1 MSRMRGQEGRTD
13 VDEEDEEAWIE
24 AQIQRELDALSP
36 LDEGTLSAGG
46 EVEDEVEGRGEDAVE
61 TPNGTI
67 PESVAQFLDRVKS
80 RSQGVEQ
87 SLAEVNDL
95 LNSTQIGK
103 SEDVEEFA
111 YKSKQLNEIAFQLG
125 EDPEELR
132 DRVIQELEEADE
144 KDTEDCHGDDSSGGL
159 ESNGLDVVPA
169 LSEENGT
176 VAVYTDI
183 NAFERQLQEKVRELE
198 GVMQERQAIE
208 QREREEAGQVM
219 SVLDQNAERHRLE
232 KQRENEREGKEM
244 AQERLVQQAQF
255 EEELASDMQRSE
267 AELLE
272 YQNQIEELS
281 RRTALEREAFE
292 REHQEEMERQ
302 SSRQHTAATCI
313 QAAFRSFRARKPYL
327 KKMRMIREGLKE
339 SREHERQME
348 IVSQRKKAEQK
359 KRKEKLEKMKK
370 EEEERRRREEEEK
383 RKEEERLE
391 VERLERVK
399 VEKEKKEKERSERER
414 REKEEQ
420 EARQREELE
429 RQSEEILKKIIPD
442 RQKVGSKAKEG
453 EGEGKSSEGVND
465 SREIKMDVSTTGEM
479 ALPSKDEVG
488 DDIKHKGDSVFITEK
503 ESALIHT
510 PVPQGTAEAE
520 TGRAVP
526 LYHGAETGTL
536 GKQELGGEVHVE
548 NEGGIHQLA
557 SSHSDQSSAAAEE
570 QMGGGAVSSVSRI
583 ADNGKAKSVE
593 LAVDGKKLSRR
604 SGGSE
609 EEGAR
614 TSCGPGVTASTG
626 NLAHPDLEV
635 KGHDSPHPSDQSMMS
650 TSSRLERDEKGGKTP
665 QGGHS
670 VHMSLTSEIPS
681 GHLEGTP
688 TGELDDQCGGQS
700 DGPRPRAAG
709 HGGEVLSES
718 FQSDES
724 QVQLEHCPLEDSLE
738 QRRLAWIQECIPLTK
753 LVSKAK
759 LDSTSTKPRRTLRR
773 PPSAK
778 KLPALT
784 DAQLASSS
792 LPNTPLSEVTTV
804 QLCDLPGCSLTSL
817 AKCPRLRCLSLNNC
831 GATALE
837 SLEGCSNILFIDVS
851 NNKVESLSCRD
862 KTALTCLNAAR
873 NVLAS
878 IQGLEGCYHLRKLDL
893 SHNKITRIA
902 GVETLLSLTHLD
914 LSHNQLV
921 NASGLPSLV
930 HLQELNLSAN
940 HLSNVR
946 GLDQCPLLQRVD
958 LSSNSITEV
967 PKLTNNV
974 LLRFLSLAG
983 NSLSSVAPLGQMW
996 LPLLQHLDLGQNGLS
1011 EIPPMKAFFLLGHLS
1026 LCNNFI
1032 SDVECL
1038 EPRLAGCRHLKTL
1051 SIAGNAVTEEPHLRS
1066 SLLLTLPNLQRLDS
1080 DLVTSG
1086 AKGQETDPR
1095 PSSFEVMCRS
1105 QVAAQDALLARHEV
1119 EISGVNKDEQG
1130 AALKL
1135 AEMRGRHLLELHT
1148 QAVDHRYMH
1157 EYGETSPVQSCSAN
1171 VSEHSASQSLHS
1183 EPDKRAVMVPSEKAS
1198 LSHQESHRAESWSST
1213 QKGSHKGMETY
1224 DKSADESRHRVT
1236 GIIKEASE
1244 AATTVRSGDNIGRS
1258 GDNPGKSGDQQNAGT
1273 LHGKEGCAVNSGSQH
1288 GEQRRIVDAQTV
1300 SKALHR
1306 ELKSDSVSLAHR
1318 AATLIQATWRGF
1330 SLRRDI
1336 HVGTQRWLA
1345 AVKIQSAWRG
1355 HRVRQRLRRVREGVA
1370 LKDRGAVDV
1379 TEEEDYG
1386 EVDLES
1392 FDFNEEILEKGWT
1405 TPSETPSLVSKYPP
1419 LPPTTPSNRPH
1430 PASLHRPSPPSSA
1443 KPSHP
1448 SAPKK
1453 PLSPEKPQPRPPRQA
1468 WRGANSP
1475 LLLHHQEDR
1484 PQGTRDGMSPPQ
1496 GRGGLVMTKP
1506 PLPPTTPSSLGST
1519 DILSLGT
1526 PRTQRSA
1533 RQEMLTEEWGF
1544 KDSTTAELMM
1554 RRAKKMAKGKKKKLD
1569 PIQRY
1574 QQIKK
1579 AQESPTSRQTQV
1591 ASKKG
1596 VQRKEYF
1603 QAREEEVERKA
1614 RSKLEE
1620 NSQREERTFEW
1631 VHSQVNDAVVSDSRI
1646 NPHGIR
1652 QRQASSEPNLPAMSH
1667 DVIQGSRVS
1676 LVSPNAMEVQ
1686 SVDSASYG
1694 GLSARGRSHS
1704 FSSPEGDRVQFPPI
1718 KTSSAPSSHTKQR
1731 MAERGGDRWGGGGG
1745 GGGGGG
1751 ARSGWGG
1758 DSKRGGWS
1766 KTGR

>member
-1 MSRMRGQEGRTD
+1 MSSMRGQEGRTD
-13 VDEEDEEAWIE
+13 VGEEDEEAWIE

-36 LDEGTLSAGG
+36 LDEGALSAGG
-46 EVEDEVEGRGEDAVE
+46 EVEDEVEGRGDDTVE

-95 LNSTQIGK
+95 LKSTQIA
-103 SEDVEEFA
+103 EDVEEFA

-144 KDTEDCHGDDSSGGL
+144 KDTEGHHGDDSSSGP
-159 ESNGLDVVPA
+159 ESNGLDVVPV
-169 LSEENGT
+169 LSEENGM

-198 GVMQERQAIE
+198 EVMQERQAIE
-208 QREREEAGQVM
+208 QRDREEAGRAM

-244 AQERLVQQAQF
+244 AQERLVQQARF

-281 RRTALEREAFE
+281 RRTALEKEAFE

-359 KRKEKLEKMKK
+359 KRREKLEKMKK
-370 EEEERRRREEEEK
+370 EEEERKRREEEEK

-399 VEKEKKEKERSERER
+399 VEKEKKEKERLEKER
-414 REKEEQ
+414 REKAEQ
-420 EARQREELE
+420 EARQKAELE
-429 RQSEEILKKIIPD
+429 RQSEEILKKILPD
-442 RQKVGSKAKEG
+442 RQKVGAKAGEG
-453 EGEGKSSEGVND
+453 EGEGKPSEGASD
-465 SREIKMDVSTTGEM
+465 SREIKTDVSTAEEM

-488 DDIKHKGDSVFITEK
+488 EDSKHKGDSVFITEK
-503 ESALIHT
+503 ESTLIRT
-510 PVPQGTAEAE
+510 PIPQGIAEAE
-520 TGRAVP
+520 MSRTVP
-526 LYHGAETGTL
+526 VSHGAETGTL
-536 GKQELGGEVHVE
+536 GKQLELVGGAHVE
-548 NEGGIHQLA
+548 NERGIHQWA
-557 SSHSDQSSAAAEE
+557 SPSDQSSATAEE
-570 QMGGGAVSSVSRI
+570 RLGGGAVCSVSRT
-583 ADNGKAKSVE
+583 ADNGEGESVK
-593 LAVDGKKLSRR
+593 LAVDGKKLSSQ
-604 SGGSE
+604 SGDL
-609 EEGAR
+609 EEGRAR
-614 TSCGPGVTASTG
+614 TSCGPGVTAGTG
-626 NLAHPDLEV
+626 NLAHQDLEV
-635 KGHDSPHPSDQSMMS
+635 KGRDSSHPCDQSMMS
-650 TSSRLERDEKGGKTP
+650 TSSRLERDDKGGKTP
-665 QGGHS
+665 PGGQS
-670 VHMSLTSEIPS
+670 VHLSPTSETTA
-681 GHLEGTP
+681 GHLEGPP
-688 TGELDDQCGGQS
+688 TGELDDQSGGQS
-700 DGPRPRAAG
+700 DGPRPCAAS
-709 HGGEVLSES
+709 HDGEVPSES
-718 FQSDES
+718 VQSDES

-759 LDSTSTKPRRTLRR
+759 LDSTSSKPRRTLRR

-784 DAQLASSS
+784 DAQLTSAS

-804 QLCDLPGCSLTSL
+804 QLHDLPGCSLTSL

-851 NNKVESLSCRD
+851 DNKVESLSCRD

-878 IQGLEGCYHLRKLDL
+878 IQGLEGCNHLKKLDL
-893 SHNKITRIA
+893 SHNKITRLA

-930 HLQELNLSAN
+930 HLRELNLSAN
-940 HLSNVR
+940 HLSSVR

-974 LLRFLSLAG
+974 LLRFLSLAS
-983 NSLSSVAPLGQMW
+983 NSLSSAIPLGQMW
-996 LPLLQHLDLGQNGLS
+996 LPLLQHLDLSQNGLS
-1011 EIPPMKAFFLLGHLS
+1011 EIPPVKAFLLLGHLS

-1038 EPRLAGCRHLKTL
+1038 VPRLAGCRHLKTL

-1066 SLLLTLPNLQRLDS
+1066 SLLRTLPNLQRLDS
-1080 DLVTSG
+1080 DLVTSV
-1086 AKGQETDPR
+1086 AKGQETGPK

-1105 QVAAQDALLARHEV
+1105 QVTAQDALLARHEA
-1119 EISGVNKDEQG
+1119 EISDVNRDEQG

-1171 VSEHSASQSLHS
+1171 IPEHSASQSQNS
-1183 EPDKRAVMVPSEKAS
+1183 GPDKMAAVVASHEAS
-1198 LSHQESHRAESWSST
+1198 LSHQESHRAESLSST
-1213 QKGSHKGMETY
+1213 QKGSHRDMKTY
-1224 DKSADESRHRVT
+1224 DKSAEESRHRVT

-1244 AATTVRSGDNIGRS
+1244 TVRSGDYTGRS
-1258 GDNPGKSGDQQNAGT
+1258 GDSTSRSRDQQNAGT
-1273 LHGKEGCAVNSGSQH
+1273 LHGEEGYTVNSGSQR
-1288 GEQRRIVDAQTV
+1288 GEQHRIVDAQTV

-1306 ELKSDSVSLAHR
+1306 ELKSDSVSLGHR

-1345 AVKIQSAWRG
+1345 AVKIQSAWKG
-1355 HRVRQRLRRVREGVA
+1355 HRVRQRLQRVREGVT
-1370 LKDRGAVDV
+1370 LKDHGAADV
-1379 TEEEDYG
+1379 TEEEEYG

-1405 TPSETPSLVSKYPP
+1405 TPSEMPSLVSKYPP

-1443 KPSHP
+1443 KPSPP
-1448 SAPKK
+1448 SAPNK

-1484 PQGTRDGMSPPQ
+1484 PQGTRDGISPPQ

-1603 QAREEEVERKA
+1603 QAREEEIERKA
-1614 RSKLEE
+1614 RSKVEE

-1686 SVDSASYG
+1686 SVDSAPYG

-1745 GGGGGG
+1745 GGGGEV
-1751 ARSGWGG
+1751 RSGWGG
-1758 DSKRGGWS
+1758 DSRRGGWS

>member
-244 AQERLVQQAQF
+244 AQERLVQQARF

-453 EGEGKSSEGVND
+453 EGEGKSSEG
-465 SREIKMDVSTTGEM
+465 
-479 ALPSKDEVG
+479 
-488 DDIKHKGDSVFITEK
+488 

-570 QMGGGAVSSVSRI
+570 QMGGGAVGSVSRI
-583 ADNGKAKSVE
+583 ADNRKAKSVE

-604 SGGSE
+604 SGGFGGRRGSDKLRDQRFQAVIWKE
-609 EEGAR
+609 LPRESWM
-614 TSCGPGVTASTG
+614 TSV
-626 NLAHPDLEV
+626 
-635 KGHDSPHPSDQSMMS
+635 
-650 TSSRLERDEKGGKTP
+650 
-665 QGGHS
+665 
-670 VHMSLTSEIPS
+670 
-681 GHLEGTP
+681 
-688 TGELDDQCGGQS
+688 GGQS

-709 HGGEVLSES
+709 HGGEVLSEIIFS
-718 FQSDES
+718 PMNHKF
-724 QVQLEHCPLEDSLE
+724 QLEHCPLEDSLE
-738 QRRLAWIQECIPLTK
+738 QRRLAWIQECISPDVSCTK

-804 QLCDLPGCSLTSL
+804 QLRDLPGCSLTSL
-817 AKCPRLRCLSLNNC
+817 AKCPKLRCLCLNNC

-837 SLEGCSNILFIDVS
+837 SLEGCSNIWFIDVS
-851 NNKVESLSCRD
+851 NNKVESLNCRD

-873 NVLAS
+873 NVLVS
-878 IQGLEGCYHLRKLDL
+878 TQGLEGCNHLRKLDL
-893 SHNKITRIA
+893 SHNKITRLA

-940 HLSNVR
+940 HLNNVR

-983 NSLSSVAPLGQMW
+983 NSLSSAAPLGQMW

-1011 EIPPMKAFFLLGHLS
+1011 EIPPMKAFLLLGHLS

-1066 SLLLTLPNLQRLDS
+1066 TLLRTLPNLQRLDS

-1258 GDNPGKSGDQQNAGT
+1258 GDNPGKSVDQQNAGT
-1273 LHGKEGCAVNSGSQH
+1273 LHGKEGCAVNSGSQR
-1288 GEQRRIVDAQTV
+1288 GEQRRIVDAQTI
-1300 SKALHR
+1300 SKVLHR

-1345 AVKIQSAWRG
+1345 AVKIQSTWRG

-1370 LKDRGAVDV
+1370 LKDRGAADV

-1405 TPSETPSLVSKYPP
+1405 TPSEMPSLVSKYPP

-1453 PLSPEKPQPRPPRQA
+1453 PLSPEKPQPRPLRQA

-1484 PQGTRDGMSPPQ
+1484 PQGTRDGTSPPQ

-1603 QAREEEVERKA
+1603 QAREEESEKKA

-1686 SVDSASYG
+1686 SVDSAPYG